1 MASAVEQTWND
12 EIILLCDTR
21 EMGTSQVELA
31 NRSICEGIKKR
42 LNQSRGKWIEE
53 LDTVLWA
60 YRTSPN
66 TAIGEAP
73 FTLVYGSNAVIPV
86 EARLES
92 YRITTYDTEQ
102 NSELRRTELDLV
114 EAQREEAQVRAA
126 KYKSIIKA
134 GYDKRVRA
142 RKLAKGD
149 LVLKRSNALKPVGKF
164 EPNWEGPFIITESVP
179 TKQEEKQRGEAAKE
193 SSKWSS
199 EGMIQKEESEKSSKQ
214 DSEKFPNEESEQS
227 QKEESERYPEK

>member
-1 MASAVEQTWND
+1 MDITQRFVSVAHPQAN
-12 EIILLCDTR
+12 
-21 EMGTSQVELA
+21 GQVELA

-42 LNQSRGKWIEE
+42 LNQSRGKWVEE

-60 YRTSPN
+60 YRTSPK
-66 TAIGEAP
+66 TATGEAP
-73 FTLVYGSNAVIPV
+73 FTLVYGSNAVIPA

-92 YRITTYDTEQ
+92 YRITTYDTEH

-114 EAQREEAQVRAA
+114 EAQREEAQIRAA

-149 LVLKRSNALKPVGKF
+149 LVLKRADALKLVGKF
-164 EPNWEGPFIITESVP
+164 EPNWEGPFIII
-179 TKQEEKQRGEAAKE
+179 EEC
-193 SSKWSS
+193 
-199 EGMIQKEESEKSSKQ
+199 
-214 DSEKFPNEESEQS
+214 
-227 QKEESERYPEK
+227 